1 MSNQYKRIPQP
12 VLANNY
18 YYRGEDRQYKHGELA
33 QRDEEGTRFV
43 GDDTLFPKDLVL
55 YERTPDYIHKGT
67 YGGRRSRRRSRR
79 SRGRTAKKSRGSR
92 SKK

>member
-1 MSNQYKRIPQP
+1 MSNQYTRIPHP
-12 VLANNY
+12 VLGNNY
-18 YYRGEDRQYKHGELA
+18 YYRGEDRQYKAGELV
-33 QRDEEGTRFV
+33 QRDEAGTMFV
-43 GDDTLFPKDLVL
+43 GNDTVFPKDMVL